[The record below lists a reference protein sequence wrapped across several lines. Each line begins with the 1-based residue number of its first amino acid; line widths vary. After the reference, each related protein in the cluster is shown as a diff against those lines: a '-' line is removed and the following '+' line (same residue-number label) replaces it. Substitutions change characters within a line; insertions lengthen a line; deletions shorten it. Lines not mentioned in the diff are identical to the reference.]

1 MTRPQRFLP
10 FQKSLSELFPRNC
23 KGGWACSFPLATE
36 PGKGSC
42 PRGGTCLGREGRA
55 VSRCSSHGCHR
66 HSLGSCS
73 LPGVVKTPIFFFFRC
88 LVLFQDT
95 SPDTTSP
102 FSSSRSD
109 TDNMVSHE
117 EAAPPTCA
125 CAHAP
130 PRLDTPPPPRGTAAT
145 ENSLL
150 PPLLSRARCAAGAR
164 CSVGRPLRGLTGGD
178 YCCQPHI
185 REN

>member
-117 EAAPPTCA
+117 EAAPPHVRMRTR
-125 CAHAP
+125 P
-130 PRLDTPPPPRGTAAT
+130 PRGWTPPPRPVAR
-145 ENSLL
+145 L
-150 PPLLSRARCAAGAR
+150 PPRTPSFLHSFPVHGAR
-164 CSVGRPLRGLTGGD
+164 LEPDVPWADPSVG
-178 YCCQPHI
+178 
-185 REN
+185 